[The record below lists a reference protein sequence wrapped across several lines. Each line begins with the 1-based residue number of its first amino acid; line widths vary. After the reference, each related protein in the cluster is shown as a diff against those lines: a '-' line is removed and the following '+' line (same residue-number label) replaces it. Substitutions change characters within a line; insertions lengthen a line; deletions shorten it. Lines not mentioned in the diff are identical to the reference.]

1 MRYSAGHKQQT
12 SERILRAAGR
22 LFRKQ
27 GYAATGVD
35 AVMKSADL
43 TAGGFYSH
51 FRSKEDLLAEALDA
65 IFRSAKN
72 DRPEQLSRLRGRE
85 WLQAFAT
92 FYLSTQHRDAAD
104 SGCPMPALAAEVARV
119 GGKPREVFERHLRR
133 VFDSIAE
140 QFDGEHPD
148 RERAIRTMAL
158 CLGGLTLARA
168 VNDGALSEEIL
179 GACREAV
186 IEQVATDKQNRESQ
200 PESVFN
206 TYCAAGGRGDFGP

>member
-51 FRSKEDLLAEALDA
+51 FRSKEDLLAETLDA
-65 IFRSAKN
+65 IFRNAKD
-72 DRPEQLSRLRGRE
+72 DRPEQISRLRGRE

-92 FYLSTQHRDAAD
+92 FYLSGEHRDTPD
-104 SGCPMPALAAEVARV
+104 RGCPMPALAAEVARV
-119 GGKPREVFERHLRR
+119 GGKSRAVFEHHLRQ
-133 VFDSIAE
+133 VFDSIAV
-140 QFDGEHPD
+140 QFDPEHPD
-148 RERAIRTMAL
+148 RKRAISTMAL
-158 CLGGLTLARA
+158 CLGGLMLARA
-168 VNDGALSEEIL
+168 VNDGALSDEIL

-186 IEQVATDKQNRESQ
+186 IEQAAPGGQNRE
-200 PESVFN
+200 
-206 TYCAAGGRGDFGP
+206 

>member
-1 MRYSAGHKQQT
+1 
-12 SERILRAAGR
+12 
-22 LFRKQ
+22 
-27 GYAATGVD
+27 
-35 AVMKSADL
+35 
-43 TAGGFYSH
+43 
-51 FRSKEDLLAEALDA
+51 
-65 IFRSAKN
+65 
-72 DRPEQLSRLRGRE
+72 
-85 WLQAFAT
+85 
-92 FYLSTQHRDAAD
+92 
-104 SGCPMPALAAEVARV
+104 MPALAAEVARV
-119 GGKPREVFERHLRR
+119 GGKPREVFERHLCR

-140 QFDGEHPD
+140 QFDAQHPD
-148 RERAIRTMAL
+148 RKRAISTMAL